1 MQIQDREAVTL
12 VLKPSLDPNRVNLV
26 GQTLKVGCG
35 PPVLGRL
42 LAANRCGA
50 THKLARMGG
59 VCWLMPALPKSS
71 RTRATPP
78 TERALIAAIRNRV
91 NKSLPIGQ
99 GILALGIGDDCAVL
113 RPRGKQDLVV
123 TTDFSL
129 ESVHFRRDW
138 HPPASVGH
146 RCLARGLSDLAA
158 MGARPEAAF
167 LSVALPL
174 SLTRGKAGDSW
185 LQGFLDGF
193 LHLAER
199 YKVPLAGGDTA
210 RSPGAKSGLV
220 SMDIV
225 LIGSVP
231 SGKAMLRS
239 GARPGDI
246 LCVTGALGGSAAELE
261 ALGRRPAAFRSSLGS
276 GSTAGHPH
284 LYPEPRLA
292 AGRKLMRRGL
302 ATAAIDLSDGLS
314 TDLSHLCDESGLAA
328 EIQAESVPVDARAT
342 LQQALHGG
350 EDYELL
356 FTIPRQSVIPRH
368 IGGVEVH
375 AIGRMKKPGK
385 GPQVEISEAGRRTAL
400 VAAGYEHFR

>member
-1 MQIQDREAVTL
+1 
-12 VLKPSLDPNRVNLV
+12 
-26 GQTLKVGCG
+26 
-35 PPVLGRL
+35 
-42 LAANRCGA
+42 
-50 THKLARMGG
+50 
-59 VCWLMPALPKSS
+59 MPALPKSN
-71 RTRATPP
+71 RTPTNPF

-91 NKSLPIGQ
+91 HKSLPTGQ

-113 RPRGKQDLVV
+113 RPRRKQDLVL

-129 ESVHFRRDW
+129 ENVHFRRDW

-167 LSVALPL
+167 LSMALPL
-174 SLTRGKAGDSW
+174 SLTRGKASDAW

-210 RSPGAKSGLV
+210 RSPGGKSGLI

-225 LIGSVP
+225 LIGSVKR
-231 SGKAMLRS
+231 GKAMLRS

-261 ALGRRPAAFRSSLGS
+261 ALGRRPAAFRSLES

-356 FTIPRQSVIPRH
+356 FTVPQRSAIPRH

-385 GPQVEISEAGRRTAL
+385 GPQVEISESGRSTAL